1 MRIAKLAPLAA
12 FCGLIGLG
20 VGIGA
25 AKAEGI
31 EDPNRAAYYE
41 LFKGKTIAFVPS
53 AMGIDLTE
61 GWAKIMKREADKL
74 GMNFEIR
81 DAAWSTDTGAQAI
94 TSLIN
99 EKPDVIVVH
108 NPDVQSY
115 ARLLMKAQ
123 KAGIKV
129 IQINMESAYRTDA
142 YIGADWIG
150 MGEQQAMAAVKQCG
164 AGTSGKVQIVQG
176 VLTAAASAYT
186 MRGVDNVF
194 SQHPEIKVVSNQA
207 ADWDATKARNITATV
222 LQQHPDL
229 CATIGFWDVMDTGTA
244 AALKEAGKADQVYLI
259 TSGGG
264 AQMVCDNVKA
274 GLFDYEV
281 SYDVPTQGSDLNL
294 MIRTLLQDP
303 AKAGESKV
311 TLYSPL
317 KVISAETI
325 DDAHCWTL
333 DSLQ

>member
-1 MRIAKLAPLAA
+1 MKLATIAKTAA
-12 FCGLIGLG
+12 AAALVAL
-20 VGIGA
+20 VGA
-25 AKAEGI
+25 SACAEGI

-41 LFKGKTIAFVPS
+41 AFKGKTIAFVPA

-74 GMNFEIR
+74 GMTFEVR
-81 DAAWSTDTGAQAI
+81 DANWSTDTGAQAI

-142 YIGADWIG
+142 YIGADWIE
-150 MGEQQAMAAVKQCG
+150 MGERQAQEAVDQCG
-164 AGTSGKVQIVQG
+164 TGTSGKIQIVQG
-176 VLTAAASAYT
+176 ILTAAASAYT
-186 MRGVDNVF
+186 MKGIDNVL

-207 ADWDATKARNITATV
+207 ADWDATKARNVTATV

-229 CATIGFWDVMDTGTA
+229 CASIGFWDVMDTGTA

-264 AQMVCDNVKA
+264 AQMVCDNVRA
-274 GLFDYEV
+274 GLFDYEI

-294 MIRTLLQDP
+294 MIRALIQESAD
-303 AKAGESKV
+303 AGEEKV

-317 KVISAETI
+317 KVISKDTVDHVA
-325 DDAHCWTL
+325 CWTL
-333 DSLQ
+333 DGLQ